1 MGLAERRAIQAYQTD
16 QLPKLLQGIHKAAG
30 FEVPIDIDWVTLAGD
45 DVNFVGSEKEY
56 YTEIFF
62 LPLTDALKQI
72 TVDAMGKEALKKGL
86 KKIVM
91 KFDKDTAPVSNYVDG
106 WPFDK
111 GVLTINYQ
119 PGCNTG
125 GPDTSNYQERVDALR
140 KILEAKL

>member
-1 MGLAERRAIQAYQTD
+1 MGLAERRAIQAYQTE

-30 FEVPIDIDWVTLAGD
+30 FEVPVDIDWTTMAGD
-45 DVNFVGSEKEY
+45 DVPFVGGEKEY
-56 YTEIFF
+56 FTDIFF

-72 TVDAMGKEALKKGL
+72 AVDDMGKEALKKGL

-91 KFDKDTAPVSNYVDG
+91 KYHKETAPISNYMDG
-106 WPFDK
+106 WPFDN

-125 GPDTSNYQERVDALR
+125 GPDTSNYQDRVEALR